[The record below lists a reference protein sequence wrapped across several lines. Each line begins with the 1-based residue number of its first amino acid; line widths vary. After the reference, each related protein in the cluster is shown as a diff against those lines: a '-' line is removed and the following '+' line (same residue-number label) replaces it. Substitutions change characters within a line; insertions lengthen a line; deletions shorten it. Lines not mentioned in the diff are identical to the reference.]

1 MFISLNVKN
10 GFYDNND
17 IIINFTQG
25 LNVLTGPNGSGKSHT
40 IDLLNYSLFGTQA
53 LRSSITEYP
62 NNFKVI
68 CEFKINNNVYKVERA
83 AKTSKLYLL
92 ENNKYEIQS
101 TSTTAVNNT
110 IKELLSYDYKIFSL
124 TNYVKQN
131 NLLNLTSCT
140 PSALAELIQIIS
152 GISSSELLENHL
164 KELTATNKAEN
175 KALENTKNNLNVSTI
190 EFSIN
195 EQFEK
200 LLSKDSNF
208 LNTIKDNILETNKKI
223 NFNKDTVKQL
233 ETINNQYHQF
243 QSNLQELEE
252 YKDYTLETLTDSLI
266 ELNNIQNKIQNL
278 KNYLNSVQKP
288 EEELHPDYLLDQE
301 YLIIK
306 NDEYKAYLK
315 AKEQLESK
323 QITCPSCQ
331 TSFCPGHENIVPLEA
346 PEKPSITLKDIE
358 VQLNWIKVKKAYN
371 ASQEELE
378 ALEMVYDN
386 LPNSDEIKFKIE
398 QVKKYNSV
406 NQTYIEILNTL
417 KSFIESFNIICKDDI
432 INSSLDLKSK
442 LENEI
447 PEQEELLDYN
457 RQLEKDIVNYISNKK
472 YYELY
477 LETVT
482 NLENNIKDNNSKQEL
497 LTLLRSVLITCKK
510 EIQSQVLPLI
520 NTTSSKLLSTM
531 TGGERSSIEIDKSFQ
546 IQVDGQKVDVLEGS
560 GQVLTNICLRIA
572 MLNTFYKDSFL
583 VFIGDEI
590 DSPLHEDRFAFLE
603 KSLDNLSSLGYQI
616 IIISH
621 KDFNIGNIIDMGSL

>member
-68 CEFKINNNVYKVERA
+68 CEFKINNNVYKVERT

-208 LNTIKDNILETNKKI
+208 LNTIKDNILEINKKI
-223 NFNKDTVKQL
+223 NFNKDTLKQL

-252 YKDYTLETLTDSLI
+252 YKHYTLETLTDSLI

-288 EEELHPDYLLDQE
+288 KEELHPDYLLDQE

-378 ALEMVYDN
+378 ALEMVYNN

-417 KSFIESFNIICKDDI
+417 KSFIESFNITCKDDI
-432 INSSLDLKSK
+432 INSSLDL
-442 LENEI
+442 
-447 PEQEELLDYN
+447 
-457 RQLEKDIVNYISNKK
+457 
-472 YYELY
+472 
-477 LETVT
+477 
-482 NLENNIKDNNSKQEL
+482 
-497 LTLLRSVLITCKK
+497 
-510 EIQSQVLPLI
+510 
-520 NTTSSKLLSTM
+520 
-531 TGGERSSIEIDKSFQ
+531 
-546 IQVDGQKVDVLEGS
+546 
-560 GQVLTNICLRIA
+560 
-572 MLNTFYKDSFL
+572 
-583 VFIGDEI
+583 
-590 DSPLHEDRFAFLE
+590 
-603 KSLDNLSSLGYQI
+603 
-616 IIISH
+616 
-621 KDFNIGNIIDMGSL
+621 

>member
-10 GFYDNND
+10 GFYDSDN
-17 IIINFTQG
+17 ITINFTHG

-68 CEFKINNNVYKVERA
+68 CEFKINNNVYKVERTT
-83 AKTSKLYLL
+83 KTSKLYLL

-164 KELTATNKAEN
+164 RELTTTNKAEN
-175 KALENTKNNLNVSTI
+175 KALENTKNNLNVSSI

-200 LLSKDSNF
+200 LLSKDSNL
-208 LNTIKDNILETNKKI
+208 LNTIKDDILEINKKI
-223 NFNKDTVKQL
+223 NFKKDTVKQL

-243 QSNLQELEE
+243 QSNLQELER

-278 KNYLNSVQKP
+278 KNYLNNVQKP
-288 EEELHPDYLLDQE
+288 EEEFHPDYLLDQE

-315 AKEQLESK
+315 AKEQFESN
-323 QITCPSCQ
+323 QITCPNCQ
-331 TSFCPGHENIVPLEA
+331 TNFCPGHENVIVLEA
-346 PEKPSITLKDIE
+346 PEKPCLTLQDIK
-358 VQLNWIKVKKAYN
+358 VQLDWIKVKEAYK

-378 ALEMVYDN
+378 ALETVYNN
-386 LPNSDEIKFKIE
+386 LPDSDEIKFKIE

-417 KSFIESFNIICKDDI
+417 KSFIESFNIICEDDI

-447 PEQEELLDYN
+447 PEQEEFLEYN

-482 NLENNIKDNNSKQEL
+482 NLENNIKDNNNKQEL
-497 LTLLRSVLITCKK
+497 LTLLRAVLTTCKK

-603 KSLDNLSSLGYQI
+603 KSLDNLSNLGYQI

-621 KDFNIGNIIDMGSL
+621 KDFNTGNIIDMGSL

>member
-68 CEFKINNNVYKVERA
+68 CEFKINNNVYKVERT

-164 KELTATNKAEN
+164 KELTTTNKAEN

-208 LNTIKDNILETNKKI
+208 LNTIKDNILEINKKI

-233 ETINNQYHQF
+233 ETINNQYYQF

-252 YKDYTLETLTDSLI
+252 YRDYTLETLTDSLI

-288 EEELHPDYLLDQE
+288 EEEFHSDYLLDQE

-323 QITCPSCQ
+323 QITCPNCQ

-378 ALEMVYDN
+378 ALEMVYNN

-417 KSFIESFNIICKDDI
+417 KSFIESFNITCKDDI

-447 PEQEELLDYN
+447 PEQEELLEYN

-603 KSLDNLSSLGYQI
+603 KSLDNLSNLGYQI

>member
-68 CEFKINNNVYKVERA
+68 CEFKINNNLYKVERT

-208 LNTIKDNILETNKKI
+208 LNTIKDNILEINKKI

-233 ETINNQYHQF
+233 ETINNQYYQF
-243 QSNLQELEE
+243 QSNLKELEE
-252 YKDYTLETLTDSLI
+252 YRDYTLETLTDSLI

-288 EEELHPDYLLDQE
+288 EEEFHSDYLLNQE

-315 AKEQLESK
+315 AKEQFESK
-323 QITCPSCQ
+323 QITCPNCQ

-346 PEKPSITLKDIE
+346 PEKPSITLKDIQ
-358 VQLNWIKVKKAYN
+358 VQLNWIKVKEDYN

-378 ALEMVYDN
+378 ALETIYDN

-417 KSFIESFNIICKDDI
+417 KSFIESFNITCKDDI

-447 PEQEELLDYN
+447 PEQEELLEYN

-603 KSLDNLSSLGYQI
+603 KSLDNLSNLGYQI

>member
-164 KELTATNKAEN
+164 KELTTTNKAEN

-208 LNTIKDNILETNKKI
+208 LNTIKDNILEINKKI

-233 ETINNQYHQF
+233 GTINNQYHQF

-358 VQLNWIKVKKAYN
+358 VQLNWIKVKKVYN

-417 KSFIESFNIICKDDI
+417 KSFIESFSITCKDDI

-447 PEQEELLDYN
+447 PEQEELLEYN

>member
-417 KSFIESFNIICKDDI
+417 KSFIESFNITCKDDI

>member
-68 CEFKINNNVYKVERA
+68 CEFKINNNVYKVERT

-208 LNTIKDNILETNKKI
+208 LNTIKDNILEINKKI

-243 QSNLQELEE
+243 QSNLQQLEE

-358 VQLNWIKVKKAYN
+358 VQLNWIRVKKAYN

-417 KSFIESFNIICKDDI
+417 RSFIESFNIVCEDDI
-432 INSSLDLKSK
+432 INSSLYLKSK
-442 LENEI
+442 LEDEI
-447 PEQEELLDYN
+447 PEQEELLEYN

-603 KSLDNLSSLGYQI
+603 KSLDNLSNLGYQI

>member
-53 LRSSITEYP
+53 LRSSVTEYP

-68 CEFKINNNVYKVERA
+68 CEFKINNNVYKVERT

-140 PSALAELIQIIS
+140 PSALSELIQIIS

-164 KELTATNKAEN
+164 KELTTTNKAEN

-208 LNTIKDNILETNKKI
+208 LNTIKDNILEINKKI

-243 QSNLQELEE
+243 QSNLQQLEE

-278 KNYLNSVQKP
+278 KNYLNSIQKP

-323 QITCPSCQ
+323 QITCPNCQ
-331 TSFCPGHENIVPLEA
+331 TSFCSGHENIVPLEA

-358 VQLNWIKVKKAYN
+358 VQLNWIRVKKAYN

-417 KSFIESFNIICKDDI
+417 RSFIESFNIVCEDDI
-432 INSSLDLKSK
+432 INSSLYLKSK

-447 PEQEELLDYN
+447 PEQEEFLEYN

-482 NLENNIKDNNSKQEL
+482 NLENNIKDNNNKQEL
-497 LTLLRSVLITCKK
+497 LTLLRAVLTTCKK

>member
-68 CEFKINNNVYKVERA
+68 CEFKINNNVYKVERT

-164 KELTATNKAEN
+164 KELTTTNKAEN

-208 LNTIKDNILETNKKI
+208 LNTIKDNILEINKKI

-288 EEELHPDYLLDQE
+288 EEELHPDYLLNQE

-323 QITCPSCQ
+323 QITCPNCQ

-346 PEKPSITLKDIE
+346 PEKPSITLKDIQ
-358 VQLNWIKVKKAYN
+358 VQLNWIKVKEDYN

-378 ALEMVYDN
+378 ALETIYDN

-417 KSFIESFNIICKDDI
+417 KSFIESFNITCEDNI

-447 PEQEELLDYN
+447 PEQEELLEYN

-477 LETVT
+477 LETIT

-603 KSLDNLSSLGYQI
+603 KSLDNLSNLGYQI

>member
-53 LRSSITEYP
+53 LRSSVTEYP

-68 CEFKINNNVYKVERA
+68 CEFKINNNVYKVERT

-140 PSALAELIQIIS
+140 PSALSELIQIIS

-164 KELTATNKAEN
+164 KELTTTNKAEN

-208 LNTIKDNILETNKKI
+208 LNTIKDNILEINKKI

-243 QSNLQELEE
+243 QSNLQQLEE

-288 EEELHPDYLLDQE
+288 EEEFHPDYLLDQE

-323 QITCPSCQ
+323 QITCPNCQ

-358 VQLNWIKVKKAYN
+358 VQLNWIRVKKAYN

-417 KSFIESFNIICKDDI
+417 RSFIESFNIVCEDDI
-432 INSSLDLKSK
+432 INSSLYLKSK
-442 LENEI
+442 LEDEI
-447 PEQEELLDYN
+447 PEQEELLEYN

>member
-10 GFYDNND
+10 GFYDSDN
-17 IIINFTQG
+17 ITINFTHG

-68 CEFKINNNVYKVERA
+68 CEFKINNNVYKVERTT
-83 AKTSKLYLL
+83 KTSKLYLL

-164 KELTATNKAEN
+164 RELTTTNKAEN
-175 KALENTKNNLNVSTI
+175 KALENTKNNLNVSSI

-200 LLSKDSNF
+200 LLSKDSNL
-208 LNTIKDNILETNKKI
+208 LNTIKDDILEINKKI
-223 NFNKDTVKQL
+223 NFKKDTVKQL

-243 QSNLQELEE
+243 QSNLQELER

-288 EEELHPDYLLDQE
+288 EEEFHPDYLLDQE

-315 AKEQLESK
+315 AKEQFESN
-323 QITCPSCQ
+323 QITCPNCQ
-331 TSFCPGHENIVPLEA
+331 TNFCPGHENVIVLEA
-346 PEKPSITLKDIE
+346 PEKPCLTLQDIK
-358 VQLNWIKVKKAYN
+358 VQLDWIKVKEAYK

-378 ALEMVYDN
+378 ALETVYNN
-386 LPNSDEIKFKIE
+386 LPDSDEIKFKIE

-417 KSFIESFNIICKDDI
+417 KSFIESFNIICEDDI

-447 PEQEELLDYN
+447 PEQEEFLEYN

-482 NLENNIKDNNSKQEL
+482 NLENNIKDNNNKQEL
-497 LTLLRSVLITCKK
+497 LTLLRAVLTTCKK

-603 KSLDNLSSLGYQI
+603 KSLDNLSNLGYQI

-621 KDFNIGNIIDMGSL
+621 KDFNTGNIIDMGSL